1 LARFFYAFF
10 LIFIP
15 LKSTKIYIM
24 DQYSKSNNGFSRRK
38 FIGSAA
44 AIAAG
49 ISVSPHVLADSL
61 NGSGKPDSRFKGV
74 QIGAITY
81 SWRSMP
87 STAQDILNYCVE
99 SGISSIELMGNV
111 AEEYA
116 GIPPL
121 PPRPA
126 RDASET
132 ERAAYQRD
140 ADMAKETQREWRLSA
155 SMNKYQELR
164 KLFNKAG
171 INIHI
176 VKFAPANWT
185 SEEID
190 YAFNAAKVLGAK
202 GITNEIGHEACARLG
217 KFAEKHNM
225 YAIYHNHAQ
234 PGEPG
239 FSFDE
244 FLDYSPR
251 NMLNFDVGHYF
262 GATGKHPNEVIER
275 LHSRIFSIHLK
286 DKTGKDASPANT
298 NMPWGEGDTP
308 IDEILKLIQKNKWP
322 IYCDIELEYPVPES
336 SNAQK
341 EIIKCVEYCRN
352 ILV

>member
-1 LARFFYAFF
+1 
-10 LIFIP
+10 
-15 LKSTKIYIM
+15 M
-24 DQYSKSNNGFSRRK
+24 NQYSKSNNGFSRRR

-44 AIAAG
+44 AVAAG
-49 ISVSPHVLADSL
+49 ISVSPTVLA
-61 NGSGKPDSRFKGV
+61 GSFSNFGKPDSRFKGV

-99 SGISSIELMGNV
+99 AGISSIELMGNV

-116 GIPPL
+116 GIPPM
-121 PPRPA
+121 PPRPP

-140 ADMAKETQREWRLSA
+140 ADMAKERQREWRLSA
-155 SMNKYQELR
+155 SMNKYKELR

-171 INIHI
+171 VNIHI

-185 SEEID
+185 SNEID
-190 YAFNAAKVLGAK
+190 YAFTAAKVLGAK

-275 LHSRIFSIHLK
+275 LHNRIFSIHLK
-286 DKTGKDASPANT
+286 DKTGKEANPANT

-308 IDEILKLIQKNKWP
+308 IAEILQLIQKNKWP

-336 SNAQK
+336 SDAQK
-341 EIIKCVEYCRN
+341 EITKCVEYCRD